1 MLTTPRVQIMILD
14 DHASLRRNLMALLE
28 DEGFT
33 VTVAGS
39 GEEALQIIHTTAVD
53 VVIVDIR
60 LPGMNG
66 NEFIAAAH
74 ALRPALHFVIHT
86 GTADYVIP
94 DELRGFGITEDSV
107 FIKPVSDTGAI
118 FSRLRRFSET
128 KQATTTEQK

>member
-53 VVIVDIR
+53 VSSSI
-60 LPGMNG
+60 
-66 NEFIAAAH
+66 
-74 ALRPALHFVIHT
+74 FVCR
-86 GTADYVIP
+86 A
-94 DELRGFGITEDSV
+94 
-107 FIKPVSDTGAI
+107 
-118 FSRLRRFSET
+118 
-128 KQATTTEQK
+128 